1 MQILLQE
8 VRYAVRQ
15 LIHSPW
21 FTVTVIFTLALG
33 IGANSAIFSVMN
45 AVLLKGLPVPNP
57 QELVYLHVPSGQP
70 EGASNTGNST
80 TSFSEPVFEDLR
92 QDHHAF
98 ADLIAFVPLAIGKVA
113 VRHGDT
119 PEEAE
124 GDMVSGN
131 FFAGLGVT
139 LARGYGF
146 TLDDEK
152 THSRSVVL
160 SYSYWTRRF
169 SRNPSI
175 LGQTLFIKGN
185 AFTITGVGPEGFFG
199 VEPGHST
206 DFWIPLQSRP
216 DLNAWGNAPE
226 YSTLYGTPTW
236 WCLELIARMAPG
248 VTPSQALA
256 EITPRYQRVAYT
268 GLTAPDPKTPKV
280 TLSFQLARGTG
291 GLDEEVSRYQSGV
304 KILMALVVL
313 VLVIACTN
321 VAMLLVAKKSAR
333 QREFSLR
340 LALGA
345 SSWQIFRQ
353 LLLESVL
360 LVTVGGMLGWLF
372 ALAATRVLAAWSQ
385 IETGL
390 APDGAVVMFTFVVCA
405 VAALAFGLAPLI
417 AALRVPVAGSLK
429 TAASTAYRTRAGK
442 LSGNVV
448 MAAQMTFCFVL
459 LVAAGLLLRTLANY
473 QSTNLGMQAQGLLV
487 FGITPQKA
495 QGTSQSLQ
503 LFRTLLERLR
513 TLPGVESA
521 TFAENRP
528 GSGWSDNNYAV
539 IDGMVHPFSEAPL
552 RSNDVGP
559 DFFHVMEVPVIEGRD
574 ISDSD
579 TENSPRVA
587 IVNET
592 FVKKLMPG
600 ANPIG
605 HQLGT
610 KRRYTI
616 VGVVKDSKY
625 TRVDEDPIPM
635 AYYPYTQVGGASHL
649 EVEVRSAGNAAAM
662 LPSIARAVHSI
673 DRNLPLENPM
683 TQQAVFEQS
692 YSTAQMFSRLSAFFG
707 LLAAFLV
714 AIGLYG
720 TLAYRLG
727 RRTAEIG
734 VRMALG
740 AKPLEILRMLVG
752 ESLQV
757 TAAGLA
763 IGLVIALVSAGFME
777 SLLFGLRPRDPM
789 TFAGALLT
797 VVTISLAASFW
808 PARQAASIA
817 PMQALRTE

>member
-1 MQILLQE
+1 MQIVFQE

-15 LIHSPW
+15 LINSPW

-57 QELVYLHVPSGQP
+57 QELVYLHVPTGQP
-70 EGASNTGNST
+70 DGASNTGDST
-80 TSFSEPVFEDLR
+80 TSFSEPVFEALR

-98 ADLIAFVPLAIGKVA
+98 ADLIAFVPIAIGKVA
-113 VRHGDT
+113 VRYSDT

-131 FFAGLGVT
+131 FFSGLGISP
-139 LARGYGF
+139 ARGNGF
-146 TLDDEK
+146 TLEDEK
-152 THSRSVVL
+152 SHAQNAVL

-185 AFTITGVGPEGFFG
+185 TFTITGVAPEGFFG
-199 VEPGHST
+199 IEPGQST
-206 DFWIPLQSRP
+206 DFWIPLQNRP
-216 DLNAWGNAPE
+216 DMNAWGSAPE
-226 YSTLYGTPTW
+226 YNTLYGTPTW
-236 WCLELIARMAPG
+236 WCLELIARLAPG
-248 VTPSQALA
+248 VSPSQAVA
-256 EITPRYQRVAYT
+256 EVTPRYQRVAYT
-268 GLTAPDPKTPKV
+268 GLSAPDANKPKV
-280 TLSFQLARGTG
+280 TLAFQPARGIEGLDTG
-291 GLDEEVSRYQSGV
+291 GNYQTGV
-304 KILMALVVL
+304 KVLMGLVAL

-353 LLLESVL
+353 LLLESAL
-360 LVTVGGMLGWLF
+360 LVAIGGALGWLF
-372 ALAATRVLAAWSQ
+372 ALASTRALAAWSQ

-390 APDGAVVMFTFVVCA
+390 SPDLSVVMFTFAVCA
-405 VAALAFGLAPLI
+405 LAALAFGLAPLI
-417 AALRVPVAGSLK
+417 PALRAPVAGSLK
-429 TAASTAYRTRAGK
+429 TSASTAYRSRAGK
-442 LSGNVV
+442 LSGNIV
-448 MAAQMTFCFVL
+448 MATQMTFCFVL
-459 LVAAGLLLRTLANY
+459 LVAAGLMLRTLKNY
-473 QSTNLGMQAQGLLV
+473 QSTNLGMRTDGLLV
-487 FGITPQKA
+487 FGITPQK
-495 QGTSQSLQ
+495 TSSTTQNLQFYRSL
-503 LFRTLLERLR
+503 LDRLR
-513 TLPGVESA
+513 SLPGVESV

-528 GSGWSDNNYAV
+528 GGGWSDNNQAM
-539 IDGMVHPFSEAPL
+539 IDGVLHPFSEAPL

-559 DFFHVMEVPVIEGRD
+559 DFFHVMGVSVVNGRD
-574 ISDSD
+574 INDTD
-579 TENSPRVA
+579 TEASPRIAV
-587 IVNET
+587 VNET

-600 ANPIG
+600 MNPIG
-605 HQLGT
+605 HQLGD
-610 KRRYTI
+610 KFRRTI

-625 TRVDEDPIPM
+625 TRVDEGPMPM
-635 AYYPYTQVGGASHL
+635 AYYPYTQVNGVRHL
-649 EVEVRSAGNAAAM
+649 EVEVRVKGTATAL
-662 LPSIARAVHSI
+662 LPSIERAVHTI
-673 DRNLPLENPM
+673 DTNLPLENPM
-683 TQQAVFEQS
+683 TQQAVFEES
-692 YSTAQMFSRLSAFFG
+692 YSSSQMFSRLSAFFG

-740 AKPLEILRMLVG
+740 ARPAGILWLLLR

-763 IGLVIALVSAGFME
+763 FGFVLSLISAGFME
-777 SLLFGLRPRDPM
+777 SLLFGLKPRDPV

-797 VVTISLAASFW
+797 VVAVALAASFL
-808 PARQAASIA
+808 PARQAAAIA

>member
-8 VRYAVRQ
+8 VRYAIRQ
-15 LIHSPW
+15 LINAPW
-21 FTVTVIFTLALG
+21 FALTVIFTLALG

-45 AVLLKGLPVPNP
+45 AVLLKSLPVPNP
-57 QELVYLHVPSGQP
+57 QELVYLRVPSGQP
-70 EGASNTGNST
+70 EGAGNTGNST

-92 QDHHAF
+92 QDHYAF

-113 VRHGDT
+113 VRYGDT

-131 FFAGLGVT
+131 FFSGLGVS

-152 THSRSVVL
+152 THSQNVVL

-175 LGQTLFIKGN
+175 LGQTFFVKAD
-185 AFTITGVGPEGFFG
+185 AFTIVGIAPEGFFG
-199 VEPGHST
+199 VEPGQST

-226 YSTLYGTPTW
+226 ENTLYGSPTW
-236 WCLELIARMAPG
+236 WCLELIARLAPG
-248 VTPSQALA
+248 ATPAQTLS
-256 EITPRYQRVAYT
+256 EITPRFQRVAYT
-268 GLTAPDPKTPKV
+268 GVSAPDPKTPKV
-280 TLSFQLARGTG
+280 TLAFQPARGIE
-291 GLDEEVSRYQSGV
+291 GLDSGGSYQTGV
-304 KILMALVVL
+304 KVLMALVAL
-313 VLVIACTN
+313 ALVIACTN

-353 LLLESVL
+353 LLLESML
-360 LVTVGGMLGWLF
+360 LVMIGGGLGWIF
-372 ALAATRVLAAWSQ
+372 AVAATRALAAWSQ

-390 APDGAVVMFTFVVCA
+390 SPDIAVVIFTFAVCS

-417 AALRVPVAGSLK
+417 PALRAPVAGSLK

-448 MAAQMTFCFVL
+448 MATQMAFCFVL
-459 LVAAGLLLRTLANY
+459 LVAAGLMLRTLRNY
-473 QSTNLGMQAQGLLV
+473 QSTNLGMRAEGLLV
-487 FGITPQKA
+487 FGITPQKTSNNA
-495 QGTSQSLQ
+495 QNLQFYHSLMD
-503 LFRTLLERLR
+503 RLR
-513 TLPGVESA
+513 SVPGVESV

-528 GSGWSDNNYAV
+528 GAGWSDNNYTV
-539 IDGMVHPFSEAPL
+539 LDGVVHPFSEAPL

-559 DFFHVMEVPVIEGRD
+559 DFFHVMGVPLMNGRD
-574 ISDSD
+574 INDSD
-579 TENSPRVA
+579 TEAAPAVA

-592 FVKKLMPG
+592 FAKRLMPG
-600 ANPIG
+600 GNPIG

-610 KRRYTI
+610 KVRRTI

-625 TRVDEDPIPM
+625 RSVDEPPIPM
-635 AYYPYTQVGGASHL
+635 AYYPYTQVGGMSHL
-649 EVEVRSAGNAAAM
+649 EVEVRVKGTGTSL
-662 LPSIARAVHSI
+662 LPSIERAVHSI
-673 DRNLPLENPM
+673 DPNLPLENPM
-683 TQQAVFEQS
+683 MQQAVFEQS
-692 YSTAQMFSRLSAFFG
+692 YSSSQMFSRLSAFFG

-734 VRMALG
+734 VRIALG
-740 AKPLEILRMLVG
+740 ARPMEILWMLLR

-763 IGLVIALVSAGFME
+763 IGLIIALICAGLME
-777 SLLFGLRPRDPM
+777 SLLFGLKPRDPI
-789 TFAGALLT
+789 TFAAAFLT
-797 VVTISLAASFW
+797 VIFVSLSASFL

-817 PMQALRTE
+817 PVQALRME

>member
-8 VRYAVRQ
+8 VRYAIRQ
-15 LIHSPW
+15 LINSPW

-70 EGASNTGNST
+70 EGAGNTGDST

-113 VRHGDT
+113 VRYGDT

-131 FFAGLGVT
+131 FFSGLGVSF
-139 LARGYGF
+139 ARGYGF
-146 TLDDEK
+146 TLGDEK
-152 THSRSVVL
+152 THSQNVVL

-175 LGQTLFIKGN
+175 LGQTLFVKGN
-185 AFTITGVGPEGFFG
+185 AFTISGIAPEGFFG
-199 VEPGHST
+199 VEPGQST

-216 DLNAWGNAPE
+216 EMNAWGNAPE
-226 YSTLYGTPTW
+226 YNTLYGTPTW
-236 WCLELIARMAPG
+236 WCLELIARLAPG
-248 VTPSQALA
+248 VTASQALA
-256 EITPRYQRVAYT
+256 EVTPRFQRVAYT

-280 TLSFQLARGTG
+280 TLAFQPARGIE
-291 GLDEEVSRYQSGV
+291 GLDTEGNYEAGV
-304 KILMALVVL
+304 KVLMALVAL

-345 SSWQIFRQ
+345 SRWQIFRQ
-353 LLLESVL
+353 LLLESSL
-360 LVTVGGMLGWLF
+360 LVTVGGALGWLF
-372 ALAATRVLAAWSQ
+372 ALAATQVLAAWSQ

-390 APDGAVVMFTFVVCA
+390 SPDLAVVMFTFAVCA
-405 VAALAFGLAPLI
+405 IAALAFGLAPLI
-417 AALRVPVAGSLK
+417 PALRAPVAGSLK
-429 TAASTAYRTRAGK
+429 TTASTAYRTRAGK
-442 LSGNVV
+442 LRGNIV
-448 MAAQMTFCFVL
+448 MATQMTFCFVL
-459 LVAAGLLLRTLANY
+459 LVAAGLMLRTLRNY
-473 QSTNLGMQAQGLLV
+473 QATNLGMRTDGLLV
-487 FGITPQKA
+487 FGITPQKTSSTA
-495 QGTSQSLQ
+495 QNLQFYRSL
-503 LFRTLLERLR
+503 LDRLR
-513 TLPGVESA
+513 SLPGIESV

-528 GSGWSDNNYAV
+528 GGGWSDNNQAI
-539 IDGMVHPFSEAPL
+539 IDGVVRAFSEAPL

-559 DFFHVMEVPVIEGRD
+559 DFFQVMGVPVVKGRD
-574 ISDSD
+574 INDSD
-579 TENSPRVA
+579 TEASPRVA
-587 IVNET
+587 VVNET

-600 ANPIG
+600 MNPIG
-605 HQLGT
+605 HQLGD
-610 KRRYTI
+610 KFRRTI

-625 TRVDEDPIPM
+625 TRVDEGPIPM
-635 AYYPYTQVGGASHL
+635 AYYPYTQVNGVRHL
-649 EVEVRSAGNAAAM
+649 EVEVRVRGTPTSL
-662 LPSIARAVHSI
+662 LPSIERAVHTLDS
-673 DRNLPLENPM
+673 NVPLENPM
-683 TQQAVFEQS
+683 TQQAVFERS
-692 YSTAQMFSRLSAFFG
+692 YSSSQMFSRLSAFFG

-740 AKPLEILRMLVG
+740 AKPAGILWLLLR

-763 IGLVIALVSAGFME
+763 VGMVMALISAGFME
-777 SLLFGLRPRDPM
+777 SLLFGLKPRDPV

-797 VVTISLAASFW
+797 VVVVALTASFL
-808 PARQAASIA
+808 PARQAAAIA